1 MTAAETPDAIEGAGD
16 VGRLRRAAEML
27 RTRAE
32 VGAPKNYPAPWIVES
47 ETITGH
53 GDDWEI
59 HHVRSEGGD
68 GDLVDN
74 VAEDVAAYIAMMSLP
89 VALALAVW
97 LDYTASIASP
107 EDDEFRDDGC
117 ECPYCVGI
125 PLATKV
131 ANAILG
137 DTP

>member
-1 MTAAETPDAIEGAGD
+1 MTAAEAPDAIEGVGD

-27 RTRAE
+27 RTRASAATPGPWLATREAGMGNIVIAGREWVCE
-32 VGAPKNYPAPWIVES
+32 VGDQEGDVE
-47 ETITGH
+47 TATYITT
-53 GDDWEI
+53 
-59 HHVRSEGGD
+59 
-68 GDLVDN
+68 
-74 VAEDVAAYIAMMSLP
+74 MSPP